1 MAVSNRLV
9 LTLAISA
16 LIVQG
21 CAETGGARTG
31 TGQVASVPTQTTGSA
46 ASGSRSAVAALPE
59 SEGKPVI
66 AADTKDNFEAVAAAV
81 RQEMQSGGRFAF
93 VSSAGRE
100 TVDNK
105 LTDMAAL
112 FNAFGSVDKMDS
124 AAKGRLLGDQNS
136 INAVLARYDG
146 NRRVCWQET
155 PVGTH
160 FPKTVCRTLGEI
172 QNQKNNSQQH
182 LEQMR
187 QIQRQISPA
196 PGVGPGH

>member
-1 MAVSNRLV
+1 MEVSNRLT
-9 LTLAISA
+9 LTLAVSV
-16 LIVQG
+16 LILQG
-21 CAETGGARTG
+21 CAETSGARMDTSQV
-31 TGQVASVPTQTTGSA
+31 TRASTQTVSVASDSKPT
-46 ASGSRSAVAALPE
+46 VAALPV

-81 RQEMQSGGRFAF
+81 RQEMQPGGRFAF
-93 VSSAGRE
+93 VSNEGRK
-100 TVDNK
+100 TVDGK
-105 LTDMAAL
+105 LIDMAAL
-112 FNAFGSVDKMDS
+112 FNEFGSVDKMDP

-136 INAVLARYDG
+136 INAVLARYDS

-155 PVGTH
+155 PIGTH

-172 QNQKNNSQQH
+172 QNQKNGSQQH